1 MNTTVNPTND
11 PFLEEEEIRNRKR
24 AHVGNWLR
32 ELNGKQDAVLAQ
44 VGHMAD
50 SISFTF
56 TRTLK
61 WIASDTKLASDL
73 PFFSSLK
80 DPITGEIVIDEDNI
94 DLVRQRPVD
103 WSRQEELAR
112 YLVAEPLHQFP
123 PLLLVITTAWAEDE
137 NAPEWDEHGR
147 ATKSTFEYQ
156 PLGDFDGMVELSLDP
171 AKYAIYALD
180 GQHRVVGIRG
190 AIEMVNSGQFQPKDK
205 SGKAKGANV
214 QRDEWLGDERTLSDV
229 NKLPGET
236 IGVQLIPGVIKGET
250 MTEAQRRVASVF
262 VHVNQTAA
270 PLKDGDLTLIDRN
283 DGCADVAK
291 HIATKHPLFAG
302 TKRVNWSNNTISK
315 RSTLL
320 TTLSTLKTCAKLYLQ
335 EDADFESW
343 FVKKGRGKT
352 VSRRPSD
359 AEINKARQL
368 LSDIWTRIA
377 ELPSFQILASNPASK
392 ITEMRNFTAEG
403 GQAHMLYRPIGQ
415 QVLIQAVGV
424 LLHKPDVALSLDKI
438 FEALHRH
445 DAAGGFRLDDPSNP
459 WYNVIYS
466 DSLGKMVVS
475 GKELANEL
483 LVYLVAGGS
492 LPERDALRKKF
503 AEARKSREGQ
513 AWDLNGNE
521 VPADQVKLPPVL

>member
-1 MNTTVNPTND
+1 MNTTTHPNND

-44 VGHMAD
+44 VGHMAE
-50 SISFTF
+50 SINFTF
-56 TRTLK
+56 NRTLK

-73 PFFSSLK
+73 PYFSNLK
-80 DPITGEIVIDEDNI
+80 DPNTGEIVINEDNI
-94 DLVRQRPVD
+94 DNVRQRPVD

-137 NAPEWDEHGR
+137 NAPEWDENGR

-250 MTEAQRRVASVF
+250 MAEAQRRVASVF

-291 HIATKHPLFAG
+291 YIATKHPLFAG

-335 EDADFESW
+335 EEVDFESW

-352 VSRRPSD
+352 VSKRPSD

-368 LSDIWTRIA
+368 LDDIWTRIA
-377 ELPSFQILASNPASK
+377 KLPNFQILDGNPASK
-392 ITEMRNFTAEG
+392 ITELRNFTSEG

-415 QVLIQAVGV
+415 QVLIQAVGI
-424 LLHKPDVALSLDKI
+424 LLHKPGVTLTLDQI
-438 FEALHRH
+438 FEALARY
-445 DAAGGFRLDDPSNP
+445 DKAGGFRLDDPGNP
-459 WYNVIYS
+459 WYNVVYS
-466 DSLGKMVVS
+466 ESLGKMVVS
-475 GKELANEL
+475 GKELATEL
-483 LVYLVAGGS
+483 LVYLVAGGPH
-492 LPERDALRKKF
+492 PEREALRKKF
-503 AEARKSREGQ
+503 AAARKSREGY

-521 VPADQVKLPPVL
+521 VPIDQVQLPATI